1 MRWFFLT
8 IFGFAFIFGF
18 TQNEE
23 LINNRKFSPVTSI
36 SVFNNTFNANDYYY
50 GFSMG
55 VEDLGYE
62 WGARFNFQFRPF
74 FKRTLIQENS
84 STIRQYRE
92 KKYFISLDFDKRFFH
107 FDLAG
112 AQAQLFVGT
121 QLGFLLGNYR
131 AARASANPLFN
142 AVPLGGL
149 SFSFKEAVFLKIG
162 FCYFRDELIEVP
174 DGKIILNLIFTLKE
188 EPQQEEMDFN
198 DPNTQ
203 EIYFSEP

>member
-1 MRWFFLT
+1 MRWFFST
-8 IFGFAFIFGF
+8 IFVFILIICFSQ
-18 TQNEE
+18 TEE
-23 LINNRKFSPVTSI
+23 LESNRKFSPVSSI
-36 SVFNNTFNANDYYY
+36 SFFNNTFNTKDYYY

-121 QLGFLLGNYR
+121 QLGILLGNYR
-131 AARASANPLFN
+131 AARASAKPLFN

-149 SFSFKEAVFLKIG
+149 SFHFKKDIFLKIG
-162 FCYFRDELIEVP
+162 FCYFRDDLIEVP
-174 DGKIILNLIFTLKE
+174 DGKVILNLIFTLKE
-188 EPQQEEMDFN
+188 DEQPEEIDFN
-198 DPNTQ
+198 DSNNQ
-203 EIYFSEP
+203 EIEFSEP